1 MHQWLLAD
9 ARARQM
15 TREVTNVG
23 IDMTGI
29 TRILCPVDLSEPS
42 RRALE
47 HAAALA
53 RRHKA
58 QLTVLHVDN
67 APPPV
72 AVSGLPGAVP
82 LRPRT
87 EPDDVVPQVRQ
98 FCELARGPADS
109 PLEIVV
115 LQGYP
120 ARTITEQAQTI
131 NADLLVIGTHG
142 RGGFD
147 RFLLGSVTEK
157 VMRSTD
163 VPVLTVPP
171 PARPPAA
178 GLYNT
183 IVCPVDFSDAST
195 RALEYALSFAK
206 EADARLVLL
215 HVVEPFP
222 EQLQAASIAH
232 LERDDRVRLVEETT
246 RLVAQAVPEQARA
259 WCNPEIHVAFGKASQ
274 EIVRMAA
281 DCSADLI
288 VLGVHGRGAID
299 RWIFGSTTPRVIRE
313 SASPVLTVRA

>member
-1 MHQWLLAD
+1 VL
-9 ARARQM
+9 
-15 TREVTNVG
+15 
-23 IDMTGI
+23 IDMTDI

-42 RRALE
+42 RHALE

-53 RRHKA
+53 RWYTA
-58 QLTVLHVDN
+58 QLTVLHVYS
-67 APPPV
+67 APPPQV
-72 AVSGLPGAVP
+72 VVSGLPGGVP
-82 LRPRT
+82 LLPRI
-87 EPDDVVPQVRQ
+87 EPDEVIPQVRQ
-98 FCELARGPADS
+98 FCESARRPADV
-109 PLEIVV
+109 PLEILV
-115 LQGYP
+115 LEGYP
-120 ARTITEQAQTI
+120 ARTITQQAQTI
-131 NADLLVIGTHG
+131 RADLLVMGTHG

-147 RFLLGSVTEK
+147 RLFLGSVTEK
-157 VMRSTD
+157 VVRSTD

-171 PARPPAA
+171 HSRAPAA

-195 RALEYALSFAK
+195 RALEYALSLAK
-206 EADARLVLL
+206 DADARLVLL

-246 RLVAQAVPEQARA
+246 RLLAQAVPEQARA
-259 WCNPEIHVAFGKASQ
+259 WCKPEIHVAFGKASR
-274 EIVRMAA
+274 EIVRVAA